1 MEKPEKDIKDIIIR
15 SESLND
21 ILSRVPP
28 KLIRWGSA
36 LFLMLII
43 LMLFLSW
50 LIKYPDVIT
59 SEAYLTTATP
69 PQKVYA
75 KITARIDTLLV
86 IDKQQVDKDAILAI
100 LENTS
105 DNEDVLY
112 LKSIM
117 DTITINKDQ
126 VLFPFETIP
135 ILFLGDLEPQF
146 GAFENSYFQ
155 YIINRDLKPHNEKIA
170 ANSFALTELNHRL
183 NNLVNQQAINKK
195 ELDFIKKDL
204 NRHEQL
210 LEKGVVSQQ
219 TYEDK
224 QINYYTALRSY
235 ENTNLMISQL
245 RESLNQ
251 TKSSSKDIGFN
262 KQREE
267 TRLLKQVLYTFRE
280 LKKGIRDWEQTYVLK
295 SNRAGIVAF
304 LDYWSN
310 DQTLK
315 ESELVFTISP
325 ENVPYYLAKLRTP
338 KTNAGKIRIG
348 QQVKIKLNDYPDYEF
363 GVLQGQ
369 VLRISNVSNTDGTYV
384 VDVRISKDLKTTY
397 DKHIDFKQ
405 DMQGTADIITEDLRL
420 IERCFYQ
427 FRELF
432 SR

>member
-1 MEKPEKDIKDIIIR
+1 MKKPEKDIKDVIIR

-28 KLIRWGSA
+28 KLIRWGSV

-59 SEAYLTTATP
+59 SEAHMTTAIP

-75 KITARIDTLLV
+75 KITARIDTILV
-86 IDKQQVDKDAILAI
+86 TDKQQVNKNTILAI

-112 LKSIM
+112 IKSIT

-126 VLFPFETIP
+126 MLFPFEALP

-146 GAFENSYFQ
+146 AAFENSYFQ
-155 YIINRDLKPHNEKIA
+155 YIINRDLKPHKEKIA

-183 NNLVNQQAINKK
+183 KNLVNQQAINKK
-195 ELDFIKKDL
+195 ELEFIKKDL
-204 NRHEQL
+204 KRHEQL

-224 QINYYTALRSY
+224 QISYYTALRSY
-235 ENTNLMISQL
+235 ENTNLMVSQL

-251 TKSSSKDIGFN
+251 TKSNSKDIGFN

-280 LKKGIRDWEQTYVLK
+280 LKKATRDWELTYVLK
-295 SNRAGIVAF
+295 SNNAGIVAF
-304 LDYWSN
+304 LDYWSS

-325 ENVPYYLAKLRTP
+325 ENLPYYLAKLRTP
-338 KTNAGKIRIG
+338 KTNAGKIKIG
-348 QQVKIKLNDYPDYEF
+348 QQVNIKLNDYPDYEF

-369 VLRISNVSNTDGTYV
+369 VERISNVSNTDGTYV
-384 VDVRISKDLKTTY
+384 VDVKIPKDLKTTY
-397 DKHIDFKQ
+397 GKHIDFKL

>member
-1 MEKPEKDIKDIIIR
+1 MKTQEKDIKNMVIR

-28 KLIRWGSA
+28 KLIRWGSL

-59 SEAYLTTATP
+59 AEAYMTTATP

-86 IDKQQVDKDAILAI
+86 TDKQQVNKNTILAI

-112 LKSIM
+112 LKSIT

-126 VLFPFETIP
+126 ILFPFETLP

-146 GAFENSYFQ
+146 AAFENSYFQ

-170 ANSFALTELNHRL
+170 ANSFALVELNHRL
-183 NNLVNQQAINKK
+183 KNLVNQQAINKK
-195 ELDFIKKDL
+195 EVEFIKKDL
-204 NRHEQL
+204 KRYEQL

-224 QINYYTALRSY
+224 QIRYYTALRGY
-235 ENTNLMISQL
+235 ENTSLMISQL
-245 RESLNQ
+245 SESLNQ

-280 LKKGIRDWEQTYVLK
+280 LKKAIKDWELTYVLK
-295 SNRAGIVAF
+295 SNNTGVVEF
-304 LDYWSN
+304 LDYWSRG
-310 DQTLK
+310 QTLK
-315 ESELVFTISP
+315 EGELVFTVSP
-325 ENVPYYLAKLRTP
+325 ENIPFYLAKLRTP
-338 KTNAGKIRIG
+338 KTNAGKIKIG
-348 QQVKIKLNDYPDYEF
+348 QQVNIKLNDYPDYEF
-363 GVLQGQ
+363 GVLRGQ
-369 VLRISNVSNTDGTYV
+369 VERISNVSNTDGTYV
-384 VDVRISKDLKTTY
+384 VDVRIPRDLKTTY
-397 DKHIDFKQ
+397 GKLIDFKQ